1 MIDFST
7 LLQSMVRTSPTPS
20 LKKEDRDETPKSKNK
35 REDNLMNTIGL
46 AVKRR

>member
-1 MIDFST
+1 MDFSEM
-7 LLQSMVRTSPTPS
+7 LQGMVRSTPTPS
-20 LKKEDRDETPKSKNK
+20 LRKEDRKETPKGKNK

>member
-1 MIDFST
+1 MDFSMM
-7 LLQSMVRTSPTPS
+7 LQDMVRTSPTPS
-20 LKKEDRDETPKSKNK
+20 LKKEDRNESPKNKNK